1 MTADSASHDLV
12 LGLRNALKR
21 SAPDLEEADRR
32 LAQAPALLKELR
44 LAATT
49 VGLEGPLGA
58 LSRAGDVSQ
67 TTLNAVNALR
77 ALRNQLGSDQGDTAA
92 VEEARTRVR
101 ESIEQMNRAGTA
113 FVAFAS
119 EVLERD
125 DQWDLTNTR
134 GR

>member
-1 MTADSASHDLV
+1 MLCVPSATSW
-12 LGLRNALKR
+12 
-21 SAPDLEEADRR
+21 
-32 LAQAPALLKELR
+32 
-44 LAATT
+44 AAT
-49 VGLEGPLGA
+49 
-58 LSRAGDVSQ
+58 R
-67 TTLNAVNALR
+67 
-77 ALRNQLGSDQGDTAA
+77 GDTAA